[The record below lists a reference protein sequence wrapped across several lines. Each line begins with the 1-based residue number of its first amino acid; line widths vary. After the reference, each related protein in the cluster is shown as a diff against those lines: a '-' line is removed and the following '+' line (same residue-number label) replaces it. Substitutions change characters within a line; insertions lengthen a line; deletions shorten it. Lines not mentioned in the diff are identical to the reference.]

1 MAPKQVMSAMINC
14 PNPGSWEIP
23 FEGYTHLMQLFAD
36 LRRMRRSVLSHPLCR
51 TFAAALRTAAVP
63 EGRAVSLC
71 LGHLDDCAL
80 AAARTALHAADCT
93 TGLTI
98 NDSLFVSRRCPLPP
112 AALVSAANAAASH
125 ALSFPVTFSFLPHLT
140 KPTDPTPN
148 LASLTSA
155 LTNADPSPPAS
166 GRSTPTDPDDSR
178 PASASMAT
186 PENSLPDNTPSPPLS
201 PNSDPPSDL
210 DSNLPSDYSD
220 YSGSLPYNSPPHP
233 TTPSGT
239 PTSPSQPPTGD
250 DSNSDCPSPS
260 FSPSRSA
267 SPVPPLPPLTQ
278 HGPPP
283 TPLPLDPQ
291 GPLNL
296 TSRLAVQPA
305 HAPTPHRLPPPIG
318 LASDDPH
325 LQHMIGFRAR
335 ATTRFAWPRHPP
347 SWFQPRSPTPPAPP
361 PAPRPPSAAPPP
373 PLPPPPS
380 LCSRALTCLF
390 SLMAT
395 PSHADPRRFT
405 PSPQVGSG
413 RAKVAQDF

>member
-1 MAPKQVMSAMINC
+1 MRYATEPDILEADIAAELAAAHPHRVSDLNDKLSATGGVSTRDQARLIAFARKSVLKCSMAPKQVMSAMINC

-36 LRRMRRSVLSHPLCR
+36 LRRMRRSVLSHPLCS

-140 KPTDPTPN
+140 KPTDPTPS

-166 GRSTPTDPDDSR
+166 GRSTPADPDDSR
-178 PASASMAT
+178 PASASVAT
-186 PENSLPDNTPSPPLS
+186 PDDSLPDNTPSPPLS

-220 YSGSLPYNSPPHP
+220 YADSLPYNRR
-233 TTPSGT
+233 G
-239 PTSPSQPPTGD
+239 
-250 DSNSDCPSPS
+250 
-260 FSPSRSA
+260 
-267 SPVPPLPPLTQ
+267 
-278 HGPPP
+278 GPGWCF
-283 TPLPLDPQ
+283 L
-291 GPLNL
+291 
-296 TSRLAVQPA
+296 
-305 HAPTPHRLPPPIG
+305 
-318 LASDDPH
+318 
-325 LQHMIGFRAR
+325 
-335 ATTRFAWPRHPP
+335 
-347 SWFQPRSPTPPAPP
+347 PRSSRTQNI
-361 PAPRPPSAAPPP
+361 RV
-373 PLPPPPS
+373 
-380 LCSRALTCLF
+380 CS
-390 SLMAT
+390 
-395 PSHADPRRFT
+395 
-405 PSPQVGSG
+405 
-413 RAKVAQDF
+413 